1 MLFFKKKKFRSPKNL
16 CHIDTL
22 MCMKYMYKDVDANT
36 VK

>member
-1 MLFFKKKKFRSPKNL
+1 MLFFKKKFRSPKNL

-22 MCMKYMYKDVDANT
+22 MCMKYMYKDADANT